1 MGKFV
6 CNVNFVRI
14 SNAVK
19 LIMSEIVKIIDTLED
34 KLKKLLNKIDDL
46 EQKSIELNQELE
58 KSIVIIKGQSVEIDV
73 LKKDY
78 ETLKV
83 ANSLL
88 GSEDNKRDTKL
99 KINSLI
105 REIDYCI
112 AQLSD

>member
-1 MGKFV
+1 
-6 CNVNFVRI
+6 
-14 SNAVK
+14 
-19 LIMSEIVKIIDTLED
+19 MSVIAEIIDTLEN
-34 KLKKLLNKIDDL
+34 KLGKLILKI
-46 EQKSIELNQELE
+46 KNLE
-58 KSIVIIKGQSVEIDV
+58 KNNQDLKVELTKAAQIIQTQSNEIEA
-73 LKKDY
+73 LKSQYD
-78 ETLKV
+78 TLKI